1 MSAQDPLV
9 PPHIERLRPYVP
21 GKPLEELER
30 EFGIRDAIKLA
41 SNENPLGPSP
51 RALEAA
57 QAALRDGHRYPDNYR
72 LRAALAAHHAVSL
85 AEVTLGNGSN
95 ELIDL
100 IARTF
105 GVPGAEVVYPDPSFV
120 CYRSSTIA
128 SDMRSV
134 EVPLRD
140 HVHYD
145 LDAMLAAVTPHTK
158 LFYLANPNNP
168 TGAYLGGRELEQLLS
183 ALPRETLVVVDEA
196 YVEFADARDFV
207 SGLALRARH
216 PRLIVLRTFSKAYGL
231 AAFRVGYAI
240 APAQI
245 VDYLDR
251 VRAPFNVSS
260 IGLAA
265 AEAALAD
272 QAHLARYIAHN
283 RRERTRVSEGLSAL
297 GAEVAPSQ
305 ANFVLARVPGF
316 AGGGKALV
324 DALLM
329 RGVITRPMPPPI
341 ADYTRITIG
350 TEAENDRLLATVRE
364 LLQTRGA

>member
-1 MSAQDPLV
+1 MSASDPLV
-9 PPHIERLRPYVP
+9 PPHIERLRPYIP

-57 QAALRDGHRYPDNYR
+57 RAALSEGHRYPDNYK
-72 LRAALAAHHAVSL
+72 LRAALAAHHAV
-85 AEVTLGNGSN
+85 AIEEVTLGNGSN

-100 IARTF
+100 VARTF

-128 SDMRSV
+128 TGMRSI
-134 EVPLRD
+134 EVPLRE

-145 LDAMLAAVTPHTK
+145 VDAMLAAVTPKTK

-183 ALPRETLVVVDEA
+183 ALPRDTIAVLDEA

-207 SGLALRARH
+207 SALSLRARH

-240 APAQI
+240 APAQL

-260 IGLAA
+260 IALAA
-265 AEAALAD
+265 ALAALGD
-272 QAHLARYIAHN
+272 RAHLAHYIAHN
-283 RRERTRVSEGLSAL
+283 QRERARVSEALRAL

-305 ANFVLARVPGF
+305 ANFVLARLPAF
-316 AGGGKALV
+316 PGGGKALV
-324 DALLM
+324 DALLL

-350 TEAENDRLLATVRE
+350 TDAENDRLLATVRE
-364 LLQTRGA
+364 LLAEGTR